1 MERECN
7 KKIRKYFAGYLVFL
21 ILFSFFMYI
30 LARYET
36 ETNRQRILL
45 LMAEHPE
52 LEAEIIAAWEKPGRL
67 PFGRNEAGSRKELL
81 ESSRMVEMIEEKY
94 GYDIGH
100 LVSERI
106 WWGLWGVGICI
117 GTVWTVILGWL
128 ERKNRAGV
136 RDKLWKLYERLEQF
150 REGRFEGIPDY
161 EADAEDYPEEWMK
174 VWESLRELGVYF
186 EGLKEGLKE
195 EENSTK
201 AMITD
206 ISHQLKTPLAS
217 LRMCHE
223 LAVGDRQTKEE
234 REEFQEREEREIE
247 KLENLLKELVN
258 LSRLETHMIQLKP
271 RAGSIKKTIAAAV
284 SQIYMKAK
292 DKDIRIQADIGEDQE
307 ICHDPGW
314 TEEALVNVFDN
325 AVKYS
330 GEHTVVTIRVKP
342 LITYVMIEIEDE
354 GIGIRKDELQKI
366 YQRFYRG
373 RDAAK
378 ISEEGAGVG
387 LYLARMI
394 LERQGGSIS
403 AKQKRGNGTVFR
415 ITLPRVQFL
424 Q

>member
-30 LARYET
+30 LARHET
-36 ETNRQRILL
+36 ETDRQRILL

-81 ESSRMVEMIEEKY
+81 ESSRMAEMIEEKY

>member
-36 ETNRQRILL
+36 EADRQRILL
-45 LMAEHPE
+45 LMTEHPE
-52 LEAEIIAAWEKPGRL
+52 LEAEIIATWEKPGRL
-67 PFGRNEAGSRKELL
+67 PFGRNEAGSRKKLL
-81 ESSRMVEMIEEKY
+81 ESSRMAEMIEEKY

-186 EGLKEGLKE
+186 EGLKERLKE

>member
-30 LARYET
+30 LARHET
-36 ETNRQRILL
+36 EADRQRILL
-45 LMAEHPE
+45 LLTEHPE

-81 ESSRMVEMIEEKY
+81 ESSRMAEMIEEKY

-117 GTVWTVILGWL
+117 GTVWTVILGCL

-186 EGLKEGLKE
+186 EGLKERLKE

>member
-36 ETNRQRILL
+36 ETDRQRILL
-45 LMAEHPE
+45 LMTEHPE
-52 LEAEIIAAWEKPGRL
+52 LEAEIIAAWEKSGRL

-81 ESSRMVEMIEEKY
+81 ESSRMAEMIEEKY

-117 GTVWTVILGWL
+117 GTVWTVILGCL

-186 EGLKEGLKE
+186 EGLKERLKE

-217 LRMCHE
+217 LRMCRE
-223 LAVGDRQTKEE
+223 LVVGDRQTKEE

>member
-36 ETNRQRILL
+36 ETDRQRILL
-45 LMAEHPE
+45 LMTEHPE
-52 LEAEIIAAWEKPGRL
+52 LEAEIIAAWEKSGRL

-81 ESSRMVEMIEEKY
+81 ESSRMAEMIEEKY

-117 GTVWTVILGWL
+117 GTVWTVILGCL

-186 EGLKEGLKE
+186 EGLKERLKE

-271 RAGSIKKTIAAAV
+271 RAGSIKKTIVAAV

>member
-36 ETNRQRILL
+36 ETDRQRILL
-45 LMAEHPE
+45 LMTEHPE
-52 LEAEIIAAWEKPGRL
+52 LEAEIIAAWEKSGRL

-81 ESSRMVEMIEEKY
+81 ESSRMAEMIEEKY

-117 GTVWTVILGWL
+117 GTVWTVILGCL

-186 EGLKEGLKE
+186 EGLKERLKE

-223 LAVGDRQTKEE
+223 LVVGDRQTKEE

>member
-30 LARYET
+30 MARYET
-36 ETNRQRILL
+36 ETDRQRILL
-45 LMAEHPE
+45 LMTEHPE
-52 LEAEIIAAWEKPGRL
+52 LEAEIIAAWEKSGRL

-81 ESSRMVEMIEEKY
+81 ESSRMAEMIEEKY

-117 GTVWTVILGWL
+117 GTVWTVILGCL

-186 EGLKEGLKE
+186 EGLKERLKE

-223 LAVGDRQTKEE
+223 LVVGDRQTKEE
-234 REEFQEREEREIE
+234 REEFQEREERE
-247 KLENLLKELVN
+247 
-258 LSRLETHMIQLKP
+258 
-271 RAGSIKKTIAAAV
+271 
-284 SQIYMKAK
+284 
-292 DKDIRIQADIGEDQE
+292 
-307 ICHDPGW
+307 
-314 TEEALVNVFDN
+314 
-325 AVKYS
+325 
-330 GEHTVVTIRVKP
+330 
-342 LITYVMIEIEDE
+342 
-354 GIGIRKDELQKI
+354 
-366 YQRFYRG
+366 
-373 RDAAK
+373 
-378 ISEEGAGVG
+378 
-387 LYLARMI
+387 
-394 LERQGGSIS
+394 
-403 AKQKRGNGTVFR
+403 
-415 ITLPRVQFL
+415 
-424 Q
+424 

>member
-36 ETNRQRILL
+36 ETDRQRILL
-45 LMAEHPE
+45 LMTEHPE
-52 LEAEIIAAWEKPGRL
+52 LEAEIIAAWEKSGRL

-81 ESSRMVEMIEEKY
+81 ESSRMAEMIEEKY

-117 GTVWTVILGWL
+117 GTVWTVILGCL

-186 EGLKEGLKE
+186 EGLKERLKE
-195 EENSTK
+195 EENSTN

-223 LAVGDRQTKEE
+223 LVVGDRQTKEE

>member
-36 ETNRQRILL
+36 ETDRQRILL
-45 LMAEHPE
+45 LMTEHPE

-81 ESSRMVEMIEEKY
+81 ESSRMAEMIEEKY

-117 GTVWTVILGWL
+117 GTVWTVILGCL

-186 EGLKEGLKE
+186 EGLKERLKE

-271 RAGSIKKTIAAAV
+271 RAGSIKKTIVAAV

>member
-36 ETNRQRILL
+36 ETDRQRILL
-45 LMAEHPE
+45 LMTEHPE

-81 ESSRMVEMIEEKY
+81 ESSRMAEMIEEKY

-117 GTVWTVILGWL
+117 GTVWTVILGCL

-186 EGLKEGLKE
+186 EGLKERLKE

>member
-30 LARYET
+30 LVRHEMET
-36 ETNRQRILL
+36 DRQRILL
-45 LMAEHPE
+45 LMTEHPE

-81 ESSRMVEMIEEKY
+81 ESSRMAEMIEEKY

-100 LVSERI
+100 LISERI

-117 GTVWTVILGWL
+117 GTVWTVILGCL

-161 EADAEDYPEEWMK
+161 EADAGDYPEEWMK

-186 EGLKEGLKE
+186 EGLKERLKE

-292 DKDIRIQADIGEDQE
+292 DKDIRIQADMGEDQE

>member
-30 LARYET
+30 LDRHET
-36 ETNRQRILL
+36 EADRQRILL
-45 LMAEHPE
+45 LMTEHPE

-81 ESSRMVEMIEEKY
+81 ESSRMAEMIEEKY

-136 RDKLWKLYERLEQF
+136 RDKLWKLYECLEQF

-186 EGLKEGLKE
+186 EGLKERLKE

>member
-1 MERECN
+1 MEWECN

-21 ILFSFFMYI
+21 ILFSLFMYI
-30 LARYET
+30 LARHET
-36 ETNRQRILL
+36 ETDRQRILL
-45 LMAEHPE
+45 LLTEHPE

-67 PFGRNEAGSRKELL
+67 PFGRNEAGSRKEFL
-81 ESSRMVEMIEEKY
+81 ESSRMAEMIEEKY

-100 LVSERI
+100 LISERI
-106 WWGLWGVGICI
+106 WWGLWGAGICI
-117 GTVWTVILGWL
+117 GTVWIVILGCL
-128 ERKNRAGV
+128 ERKNRTGV

-186 EGLKEGLKE
+186 EGLKERLKE

-234 REEFQEREEREIE
+234 REEFQEREEKEIE

-271 RAGSIKKTIAAAV
+271 RTGSIKKTIAAAV

-292 DKDIRIQADIGEDQE
+292 DKDIRIQADIEEDQE

-330 GEHTVVTIRVKP
+330 GEHTVVTVRVKP
-342 LITYVMIEIEDE
+342 LITYLMIEIEDE

-373 RDAAK
+373 RDAAE

>member
-1 MERECN
+1 MERERN

-30 LARYET
+30 LAGYET
-36 ETNRQRILL
+36 EINRQRILL
-45 LMAEHPE
+45 LMTEHPE
-52 LEAEIIAAWEKPGRL
+52 LEAEIIAAWERPGRL

-81 ESSRMVEMIEEKY
+81 ESSRMAELIEEKY

-100 LVSERI
+100 LISERT
-106 WWGLWGVGICI
+106 WLGFWGAGVCI
-117 GTVWTVILGWL
+117 GTVWAVILGCL
-128 ERKNRAGV
+128 EQKRSAGG
-136 RDKLWKLYERLEQF
+136 RDKLRKVYECLGQF
-150 REGRFEGIPDY
+150 REGKFEGIPESESDT
-161 EADAEDYPEEWMK
+161 EDWPEEWMK
-174 VWESLRELGVYF
+174 IWESLRELGVYF
-186 EGLKEGLKE
+186 EGLKERLKE

-201 AMITD
+201 ALITD

-223 LAVGDRQTKEE
+223 LAVGEQQTEEE
-234 REEFQEREEREIE
+234 RKEFREQEKREIE
-247 KLENLLKELVN
+247 KLESLLKELVN

-271 RAGSIKKTIAAAV
+271 GTGSIKKTITAAV

-292 DKDIRIQADIGEDQE
+292 EKDIRIQADIAEDQE
-307 ICHDPGW
+307 ICHDARW

-330 GEHTVVTIRVKP
+330 GEHTVVTVRVKP
-342 LITYVMIEIEDE
+342 LVTYVMIEIEDE
-354 GIGIRKDELQKI
+354 GIGIGKDELQKI

-373 RDAAK
+373 KDASK
-378 ISEEGAGVG
+378 MSEEGAGVG
-387 LYLARMI
+387 LYLTRMI

-415 ITLPRVQFL
+415 ITLPRAQFL
-424 Q
+424 H